1 MISAKAVIAFA
12 LGAAVGV
19 ASCAIYFKNKYQ
31 EMYNQD
37 VQAIRDYYN
46 KLNAQNES
54 SKDSSSDEKPAETKK
69 DDSLTSYARTV
80 ADYTK
85 YNTDNTKPI
94 FVERQEDV
102 VTEVEPSKSG
112 IEVEKSNFA
121 PMSNPHPPKPYR
133 IDADEFGQ
141 NEDFDPIYW
150 EFYTDGVLVN
160 ENYEPIENIM
170 DWIGDGLR
178 VFADTEDNIFWIR
191 NEKYGVD
198 IEVARSAMS
207 WEKERKFHGYVDDVV
222 GD

>member
-12 LGAAVGV
+12 LGAAAGV

-54 SKDSSSDEKPAETKK
+54 SKDSSSDENPAETKK
-69 DDSLTSYARTV
+69 DDSLNSYARTV
-80 ADYTK
+80 AEYTK
-85 YNTDNTKPI
+85 YNADNTKPA
-94 FVERQEDV
+94 FVEKQEDV
-102 VTEVEPSKSG
+102 VTEVEPPKSG

-121 PMSNPHPPKPYR
+121 PMSNPNPPKPYR

-160 ENYEPIENIM
+160 ENYEPVENIM

-207 WEKERKFHGYVDDVV
+207 WEKERKFHGYADDVV

>member
-12 LGAAVGV
+12 LGAAAGV

-37 VQAIRDYYN
+37 AQAIRDYYN

-54 SKDSSSDEKPAETKK
+54 SKDGSSNEKTAETKK
-69 DDSLTSYARTV
+69 DDSLNSYARTV
-80 ADYTK
+80 AEYTK
-85 YNTDNTKPI
+85 YNTDNTKPA
-94 FVERQEDV
+94 FVEKQEDV
-102 VTEVEPSKSG
+102 VAEVEPTKSG

-121 PMSNPHPPKPYR
+121 PMSNPNPPKPYR

-160 ENYEPIENIM
+160 ENYEPVENIM

-207 WEKERKFHGYVDDVV
+207 WEKERKFHGYTDDVV